1 MNAGRNLRRVS
12 VTQSQ
17 HRFSESR
24 MFDRKSVIVVLFLVD
39 LSLVAANSLTTVHL
53 LGS

>member
-1 MNAGRNLRRVS
+1 
-12 VTQSQ
+12 
-17 HRFSESR
+17 

-39 LSLVAANSLTTVHL
+39 LSLVAANSLAAAHL